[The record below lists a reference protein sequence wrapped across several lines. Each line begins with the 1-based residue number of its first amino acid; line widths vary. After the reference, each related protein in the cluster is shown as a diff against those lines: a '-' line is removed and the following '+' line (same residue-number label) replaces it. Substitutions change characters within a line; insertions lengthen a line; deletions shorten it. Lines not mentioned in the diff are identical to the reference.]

1 MRRETKSS
9 ALAMVGLCEPNGDGL
24 PWTVGI
30 SRQVLSSH
38 TSRAAPSP
46 SCALQGECGESSLP
60 VPPQQGGQLE
70 GEGAQGIQ
78 GSAGKQTGLST
89 ETNELQLT
97 QTGPCICSSSC
108 PPQLGEL
115 SLQGQSPSQHSGHER
130 DVKNQ
135 KKGAKPSILC
145 KV

>member
-46 SCALQGECGESSLP
+46 SCALQGECGESLLP
-60 VPPQQGGQLE
+60 VQPQQGGQLE
-70 GEGAQGIQ
+70 GEGAQGTQ
-78 GSAGKQTGLST
+78 GSAGKQMGLST
-89 ETNELQLT
+89 ETNEL
-97 QTGPCICSSSC
+97 
-108 PPQLGEL
+108 
-115 SLQGQSPSQHSGHER
+115 
-130 DVKNQ
+130 
-135 KKGAKPSILC
+135 
-145 KV
+145 